1 MFRKLK
7 KKYLEL
13 LNIYCGKIDFN
24 FNNKPM
30 RWELINEIIK
40 KKKYSNYLEI
50 GCFDNECFSKIEIIN
65 KVGVDP
71 LKGGTI
77 KKTSDEFFKS
87 NEEKFDIIFID
98 GLHEYDQVKKDI
110 INSIEFLNEDG
121 TIMCHDSL
129 PEKYSDQ
136 TVPYSLGTW
145 VGDVWKA
152 IIEFRSSKN
161 IDICVCTIDHGVT
174 IIKKRPNSNLL
185 NLKILNFKE
194 LNFKYYYKNY
204 PELMNLKSFEDS
216 ISFAVGE

>member
-1 MFRKLK
+1 MMNHF
-7 KKYLEL
+7 
-13 LNIYCGKIDFN
+13 
-24 FNNKPM
+24 
-30 RWELINEIIK
+30 
-40 KKKYSNYLEI
+40 
-50 GCFDNECFSKIEIIN
+50 
-65 KVGVDP
+65 
-71 LKGGTI
+71 GTR
-77 KKTSDEFFKS
+77 
-87 NEEKFDIIFID
+87 
-98 GLHEYDQVKKDI
+98 
-110 INSIEFLNEDG
+110 FLNEDG

-204 PELMNLKSFEDS
+204 PKLMNLKSFEDS